1 MIPQKMLLD
10 IAKIEQGVI
19 IDLYDIDLSEIVGN
33 KTVLRFHN
41 GLNELRRPIT
51 WQGNVYEP
59 YPIKA
64 QGFEKNGQGTS
75 NRPTLTSSNVQDI
88 LNGLIESKAA
98 SPIFRLFASDDVNP
112 DEGFIKAGF
121 AHVNDES

>member
-10 IAKIEQGVI
+10 IAKIEQGAI
-19 IDLYDIDLSEIVGN
+19 IDLSKIVGN
-33 KTVLRFHN
+33 KAVLRFHN
-41 GLNELRRPIT
+41 RLNELRRPIT